1 MPMPDISTIDRISAS
16 MSISSLRNQV
26 IASNIANH
34 DTPGYRRLALSF
46 RQALDGA
53 AAATVAPEAP
63 DTSAGASMEQDIV
76 ELSTNATHYQAL
88 ARVLTRWFAIA
99 NTITSSK

>member
-1 MPMPDISTIDRISAS
+1 MPVQDISTIDRISAA

-26 IASNIANH
+26 IASNIANR
-34 DTPGYRRLALSF
+34 DTPGYQRLALAFSH
-46 RQALDGA
+46 ALDGPGV
-53 AAATVAPEAP
+53 ATVVPEAP
-63 DTSAGASMEQDIV
+63 ETSAGASMEQDIV
-76 ELSTNATHYQAL
+76 DLSVNAKRYQAL

>member
-1 MPMPDISTIDRISAS
+1 MPVQDISTIDRISAA

-26 IASNIANH
+26 IASNIANR
-34 DTPGYRRLALSF
+34 DTPGYQRLAVSF

-53 AAATVAPEAP
+53 EVAAVAPEA
-63 DTSAGASMEQDIV
+63 AEAVASPEQDIV
-76 ELSTNATHYQAL
+76 DLSVNATRYQAL